1 MQTKYDDDD
10 DDDDDD
16 EDDEV
21 LLWYDCAESELRLR

>member
-10 DDDDDD
+10 DDDDD
-16 EDDEV
+16 EL

>member
-10 DDDDDD
+10 DDDD
-16 EDDEV
+16 EL

>member
-16 EDDEV
+16 DE
-21 LLWYDCAESELRLR
+21 LLLSYDCAESELRLS

>member
-16 EDDEV
+16 GL
-21 LLWYDCAESELRLR
+21 LLWYDCAESELRLS

>member
-16 EDDEV
+16 EL

>member
-16 EDDEV
+16 EL
-21 LLWYDCAESELRLR
+21 LLWYDCAESELRLS

>member
-16 EDDEV
+16 ADEV

>member
-16 EDDEV
+16 E
-21 LLWYDCAESELRLR
+21 LLLSYDCAESELRLS

>member
-16 EDDEV
+16 DEL

>member
-16 EDDEV
+16 EEEL

>member
-16 EDDEV
+16 DE
-21 LLWYDCAESELRLR
+21 LLLSYDCVESELRLS